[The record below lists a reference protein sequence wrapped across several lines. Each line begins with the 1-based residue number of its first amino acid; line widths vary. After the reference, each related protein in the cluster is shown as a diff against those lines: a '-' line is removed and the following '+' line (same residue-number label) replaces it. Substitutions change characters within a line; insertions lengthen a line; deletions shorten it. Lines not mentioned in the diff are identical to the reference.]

1 MPKPHGTS
9 GPTPSSYPNTAVN
22 SPQGVRPLT
31 KESLPAEFQ
40 AILTRIG
47 RRFGAGLQVNVTDA
61 AWVEVRVQ
69 NQSAKQLHAQLQLDR
84 KSLFGTAESRM
95 QVIEPLQSTGGVIH
109 LHMLND
115 PVWGNP
121 ATMALRGKK

>member
-1 MPKPHGTS
+1 MPKHSATFGQ
-9 GPTPSSYPNTAVN
+9 TPSSYPNTPVN

-47 RRFGAGLQVNVTDA
+47 RRFGVGLRVNVTDS
-61 AWVEVRVQ
+61 AWVEISVD
-69 NQSAKQLHAQLQLDR
+69 NLPAKQLHAQLQLDR

-95 QVIEPLQSTGGVIH
+95 QVIQPLQSTAPVIH
-109 LHMLND
+109 LHMLNE
-115 PVWGNP
+115 PNWGDRT
-121 ATMALRGKK
+121 TMALRGKK